1 MNNPSPNDQPLS
13 NAAGTPKRRTS
24 SVHLRLRTGT
34 NRKLTAAQI
43 IIIGF
48 FLLVFIG
55 GLLLTLPISSQS
67 GSFTSFEDA
76 MFTSVSAG
84 CVTGL
89 TVQNTGA
96 YWSLFG
102 QIVII
107 ILIQVGGLGF
117 MTLAVMLSIFVR
129 RQITPRERVV
139 VAQSLGLS
147 GAGGMV
153 RLVKRILLGTLI
165 IEGSGAAVLAS
176 QFIPEFGVV
185 KGIGLGLFHSISAF
199 CNAGFD
205 LLDSLN
211 GYRENYVVGITLMLL
226 IVLGGIG
233 FIVWDDVVNL
243 IKKHKRMSVYSRIVI
258 ITTVIFI
265 VVGALFIAVFEWNNP
280 ETIGNMPVSDKI
292 FHSFFQSITTRTA
305 GFDIIMNYKMT
316 DSAQLVCLFLMLIG
330 GASGSCAGG
339 VKVGSFAVIVLAVR
353 GFAAGKTE
361 ISVYNRRLSSETI
374 SRAMTIFAINLTAG
388 ATGGLLVS
396 IIDRVPLL
404 SALYETISAI
414 STVGLSL
421 ALSPELS
428 LASHIIV
435 MLLMFFG
442 RVGILTV
449 TFSIMLRQAKR
460 SSCITYPDA
469 NMLIG

>member
-1 MNNPSPNDQPLS
+1 MNNESSSDQIQR
-13 NAAGTPKRRTS
+13 RRTG
-24 SVHLRLRTGT
+24 SVRLRLRTNT
-34 NRKLTAAQI
+34 SRKLTAPQI

-48 FLLVFIG
+48 VLLIFIG

-67 GSFTSFEDA
+67 GSFTSLEDA
-76 MFTSVSAG
+76 MFTSVSAA

-102 QIVII
+102 QVIII
-107 ILIQVGGLGF
+107 ILIQIGGLGF
-117 MTLAVMLSIFVR
+117 MTLAVMLSIFVK

-165 IEGSGAAVLAS
+165 IEGSGAALLAS

-185 KGIGLGLFHSISAF
+185 KGIGLGIFHSISAF

-205 LLDSLN
+205 LLDSLD

-226 IVLGGIG
+226 IILGGIG
-233 FIVWDDVVNL
+233 FIVWDDAVNL
-243 IKKHKRMSVYSRIVI
+243 IKKHKRMSVYTRIVL
-258 ITTVIFI
+258 ITTAILI
-265 VVGALFIAVFEWNNP
+265 VAGALLIGIFEWNNP
-280 ETIGNMPVSDKI
+280 ETIGNMSVGDKI
-292 FHSFFQSITTRTA
+292 FHSFFQSVTTRTA

-316 DSAQLVCLFLMLIG
+316 DSTQLICLVLMLIG

-353 GFAAGKTE
+353 GYAAGRTE
-361 ISVYNRRLSSETI
+361 ISVYNRRLSSDTI
-374 SRAMTIFAINLTAG
+374 SRAMTICAINLTAG
-388 ATGGLLVS
+388 VTGGLLVA
-396 IIDRVPLL
+396 IIDKVPLL
-404 SALYETISAI
+404 DALYETISAI

-428 LASHIIV
+428 LISHIIV

-449 TFSIMLRQAKR
+449 TFSIMLRLAKR